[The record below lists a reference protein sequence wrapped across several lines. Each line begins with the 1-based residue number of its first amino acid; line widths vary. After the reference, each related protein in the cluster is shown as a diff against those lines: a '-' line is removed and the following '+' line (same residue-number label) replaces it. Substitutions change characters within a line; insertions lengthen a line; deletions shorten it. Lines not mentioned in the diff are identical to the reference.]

1 MKIPAMLMSGLSML
15 LAIAA
20 PVAAQ
25 QVPGLINAQGRL
37 FDGEKLLS
45 GDIQI
50 VLRLFDQPT
59 GGELLYEDTAVV
71 SVVDGVYSTFLGDN
85 TTFGSLPTALS
96 KGPAY
101 LEVTANGTTYAPR
114 ERIASVAYSLVSEGV
129 RRAGVTAEML
139 GPNSVTADAIAAGAV
154 GAGKLATNSVGS
166 AVIVDGSVME
176 SDIADGA
183 VTPPKLS
190 QSYWTTSGN
199 ITEGGKVV
207 FLGTVD
213 NRPFDVRVNNLRAL
227 RLEPTTDS
235 PNLIGGH
242 EVNDAAAGTIGAVI
256 AGGGQPNLPNRVKA
270 EFGVVGGGADNL
282 VSGPHGVI
290 SGGLSNAASGPRS
303 AVGGGRGNLAVGAGG
318 AIAGGFSNLVT
329 QSYAVIAGGYA
340 NRGEGYVSAIGGGW
354 GNAATGMVSV
364 VSGGQENAALGA
376 ASVVSGGWMNRAT
389 GYGSVVAG
397 GRTNAAEGEYASIGG
412 GTNNFVTGSFAV
424 IPGGS
429 GNLASGKGSF
439 AAGMNAKA
447 SHDGAFVWS
456 AGDAGD
462 LVSTAPGQFLIRAP
476 GNVGIDTDRPD
487 QKLTVG
493 GKVKAAGFIGSGS
506 EITGV
511 IADNV
516 IPGSLG
522 NDALKADAAIAPSK
536 IAGIALTR
544 EVEFGG
550 AVQGRFDQLVIRPG
564 SISLAE
570 IKPGL
575 IEQVVAESDLAF
587 QVKTLKEK
595 SLTAEVALGGALQ
608 GTLANAT
615 LAKASVGAEQLQP
628 GVVEQIIAASALSKE
643 VARLG
648 SAFLPAGT
656 AFAGDVTGSATN
668 LVLRPG
674 SVSID
679 KLAPDAVKA
688 LGGASEVAA
697 ELKAHRDEALT
708 YRTEFKGDVVGKGA
722 ELKLAPGAVRAEHIA
737 AGVVEGV
744 IAASP
749 VMGAL
754 KTLDEGKLNRDTV
767 FAGDVEGTSD
777 KLVLRPASVGA
788 EHLQPGLLIKAIQE
802 SDLAAQIAGLQGKVV
817 TVETPAGGDVT
828 GTIGA
833 LKLSPEAVMKA
844 AGIEEF
850 TARVAGLEKKITDAQ
865 SLTTASQQKA
875 ETERRELLEQVIGA
889 MKGALN
895 AESAFKGDVA
905 GTAGA
910 LKIAEGVVTEANL
923 SKELLGR
930 IGNPAAIEARLTEM
944 SGAFLAKNAE
954 FAGDVTGPAVALKI
968 GEGVVNEKNL
978 SKELIAKIGASA
990 GVEAKLAELAGAI
1003 DGRMGELGNEF
1014 MPKNAVFGGDVQ
1026 GASGA
1031 LKIGEG
1037 VVTEKNLSKD
1047 LLAKLANPAAFE
1059 GKLADLTGAL
1069 NAKLADT
1076 TIALDQKLAAAKI
1089 GEGSITEKNLAP
1101 EVLAKIT
1108 AASAALRD
1116 GSIKENHL
1124 APGLL
1129 AKAIDQSGIP
1139 AEINAL
1145 RQEALTQATGFKG
1158 DIEGMAAQTKIR
1170 AGSVTGEK
1178 LAKGAVTTDKIA
1190 DGSITADKLA
1200 FTLPKAGTA
1209 PAPAAQGFRI
1219 VDHPESPNVMGGH
1232 PANKFE
1238 SGVVGSVVVGG
1249 GNAEHPNIIAA
1260 EYGTIS
1266 GGFGNKVTGFDGAIG
1281 GGQDNV
1287 AGGSAAA
1294 IGGGFLNK
1302 TDGVFPAIGGGAA
1315 NQSLANLGVI
1325 SGGFSNKVTGAYA
1338 VIPGGYQN
1346 RASGEFSLA
1355 AGRRANAAHAGSF
1368 VWADAM
1374 EGEFAST
1381 DRNQFLA
1388 RASGGVYFYTNSRL
1402 TSGAKLNPGS
1412 GSWSMLSDRNAKRDL
1427 TPVNA
1432 EDILKKLAAMP
1443 LNLWSYTTQEDG
1455 VRHLGPTAQDFRAA
1469 FGLGEEDTHISAI
1482 DADGVA
1488 LTAIQALNSK
1498 VDQRDEELRLLK
1510 EENAA
1515 LKARLDAIERKLAP

>member
-1 MKIPAMLMSGLSML
+1 MKIPAMLMSGLSILLL
-15 LAIAA
+15 LASPAR
-20 PVAAQ
+20 AQ

-45 GDIQI
+45 GEIQM

-71 SVVDGVYSTFLGDN
+71 NVVDGVYSTFLGDN

-114 ERIASVAYSLVSEGV
+114 ERIASVAYSLVSDGV

-139 GPNSVTADAIAAGAV
+139 GPNSVTADAIANGAV
-154 GAGKLATNSVGS
+154 TAGKIATNSVGS
-166 AVIVDGSVME
+166 AVIVDGSVLE

-213 NRPFDVRVNNLRAL
+213 NRPFDIRANNLRIL
-227 RLEPTTDS
+227 RLEPTADS

-242 EVNDAAAGTIGAVI
+242 EVNDAAPGTIGAVI
-256 AGGGQPNLPNRVKA
+256 GGGGQPNLPNRVKA

-282 VSGPHGVI
+282 ASGAHAVI
-290 SGGLSNAASGPRS
+290 SGGLSNAASGSRS
-303 AVGGGRGNLAVGAGG
+303 TGGGGRGNLAVGAGG
-318 AIAGGFSNLVT
+318 TIAGGFSNLVT
-329 QSYAVIAGGYA
+329 QSYAEIAGGYA
-340 NRGEGYVSAIGGGW
+340 NRAEGYVSAIGGGW
-354 GNAATGMVSV
+354 GNSATGMVSV
-364 VSGGQENAALGA
+364 VAGGQENTALGA
-376 ASVVSGGWMNRAT
+376 ASVISGGWMNRAT
-389 GYGSVVAG
+389 GYGTVVAG

-424 IPGGS
+424 IPGGA

-447 SHDGAFVWS
+447 SHDGVFAWS
-456 AGDAGD
+456 GGGNGD

-476 GNVGIDTDRPD
+476 GNVGIDTDHPD

-493 GKVKAAGFIGSGS
+493 GKVKASGFVGNGA

-522 NDALKADAAIAPSK
+522 NDALKADAAIAPAK
-536 IAGIALTR
+536 IAGVALTR
-544 EVEFGG
+544 ETEFGG
-550 AVQGRFDQLVIRPG
+550 SLQGRFDQIVLRPG
-564 SISLAE
+564 SVSLTE
-570 IKPGL
+570 LKPGL
-575 IEQVVAESDLAF
+575 IEQVIADSDLVL
-587 QVKTLKEK
+587 QVKALKEK
-595 SLTAEVALGGALQ
+595 SLTAEAALGGALT
-608 GTLANAT
+608 GTLANAA
-615 LAKASVGAEQLQP
+615 LARGSVGAEQLQP
-628 GVVEQIIAASALSKE
+628 GVVEKIIAASPVSTE

-648 SAFLPAGT
+648 AAFLPAGT
-656 AFAGDVTGSATN
+656 VFAGDVSGAATN
-668 LVLRPG
+668 LVLRAG

-688 LGGASEVAA
+688 LGGAAELAA

-708 YRTEFKGDVVGKGA
+708 YRTEFKGDIVGKGS
-722 ELKLAPGAVRAEHIA
+722 ELKLAPGSVRAENLA
-737 AGVVEGV
+737 PGVIEGV

-749 VMGAL
+749 VSAAL
-754 KTLDEGKLNRDTV
+754 KTLDEAKLNRNTV
-767 FAGDVEGTSD
+767 FAGDVEGPAD
-777 KLVLRPASVGA
+777 KLALRPGSVGA
-788 EHLQPGLLIKAIQE
+788 EHLQPGLLIKAIQG

-828 GTIGA
+828 GTLGA
-833 LKLSPEAVMKA
+833 IKLVPEAVIKA

-850 TARVAGLEKKITDAQ
+850 TARVAGLEKKIADSQ
-865 SLTTASQQKA
+865 SAGTAAQQKA
-875 ETERRELLEQVIGA
+875 ETERRELLEQVVGA

-895 AESAFKGDVA
+895 ADSAFKGDVT

-910 LKIAEGVVTEANL
+910 LKIAEGAVTEASL
-923 SKELLGR
+923 SKELLAK
-930 IGNPAAIEARLTEM
+930 IGGGAAVEAKLSELAGAIDARLGEL
-944 SGAFLAKNAE
+944 GGEFLAKNAE
-954 FAGDVTGPAVALKI
+954 FAGDVKGPA
-968 GEGVVNEKNL
+968 
-978 SKELIAKIGASA
+978 
-990 GVEAKLAELAGAI
+990 
-1003 DGRMGELGNEF
+1003 
-1014 MPKNAVFGGDVQ
+1014 
-1026 GASGA
+1026 GA
-1031 LKIGEG
+1031 LKIGDG
-1037 VVTEKNLSKD
+1037 VIGEKNLSKD
-1047 LLAKLANPAAFE
+1047 LLAKIGGTAVIE
-1059 GKLADLTGAL
+1059 GKLADLSGAL
-1069 NAKLADT
+1069 NARLADT
-1076 TIALDQKLAAAKI
+1076 TIALDQKLAAYRI
-1089 GEGSITEKNLAP
+1089 GEGVVTEKNLAP
-1101 EVLAKIT
+1101 EVLARIT
-1108 AASAALRD
+1108 AASAVLRD
-1116 GSIKENHL
+1116 GSVKENHL

-1129 AKAIDQSGIP
+1129 AKAIEQSGIP

-1178 LAKGAVTTDKIA
+1178 LARARSPPTRSPTDPSPPTSWPSRCPRRA
-1190 DGSITADKLA
+1190 RPRPRG
-1200 FTLPKAGTA
+1200 
-1209 PAPAAQGFRI
+1209 QGFRI

-1238 SGVVGSVVVGG
+1238 PGVVGSVVVGG
-1249 GNAEHPNIIAA
+1249 GNAEHPNIIGA

-1266 GGFGNKVTGFDGAIG
+1266 GGFGNRVSGFDGAIG
-1281 GGQDNV
+1281 GGQDNI

-1302 TDGVFPAIGGGAA
+1302 TDGVFPVIGGGAA

-1346 RASGEFSLA
+1346 RAAGEFSLA

-1427 TPVNA
+1427 VPVDA
-1432 EDILKKLAAMP
+1432 GDILKKLASMP
-1443 LNLWSYTTQEDG
+1443 LNLWSYTTQADG

-1469 FGLGEEDTHISAI
+1469 FGLGEEDTHISAV

-1510 EENAA
+1510 EENAT